1 MFPPRNCPR
10 CSSFSIHVSQY
21 SSLLPGKVIVA
32 IVFYHNGMRPA
43 SEIRHC
49 SPELELNCIVV
60 YCIELKC
67 IEFN

>member
-1 MFPPRNCPR
+1 M
-10 CSSFSIHVSQY
+10 
-21 SSLLPGKVIVA
+21 A

-67 IEFN
+67 IELN